1 MNMSPAHEGIR
12 TPAEQALQI
21 AQAHLQRAVRSHQQ
35 AVRLQASGQDDA
47 ARTQSR
53 MTQVL
58 LHNALHHIG
67 RQTRD

>member
-1 MNMSPAHEGIR
+1 MT
-12 TPAEQALQI
+12 TPSACQDTRPLAEQALQI

-35 AVRLQASGQDDA
+35 ALRLQAAGQDAA

-67 RQTRD
+67 RQVVD